1 MSSEAITTLS
11 CDCSPGARNYT
22 LEIGHPRCT
31 VIKIIQD
38 KLLRARLLST
48 DGVCEDREVFGDR
61 TMEAIRRYE
70 EVEWLVVS
78 RVVAQS
84 TWQALLGMEDVG
96 PILHTSGTITP
107 RPQPDNSTCWA
118 ACLASMLDLSVD
130 CVIFHTPVSVL
141 IEGALKNNSETHV
154 LQNIPAIPGSKH
166 GLVTFYPQGW
176 LTGPLADLAL
186 AGPIMLNTL
195 LEPDIYSRG
204 YGSAGHCLLIVG
216 VRGRREPD
224 GKQLILRV
232 WDPLP
237 SRRGTL
243 YSITYYDLMNR
254 NPLTTFRIT
263 VRETSYRA
271 WGGSG
276 GEFLARYYPL

>member
-1 MSSEAITTLS
+1 
-11 CDCSPGARNYT
+11 
-22 LEIGHPRCT
+22 
-31 VIKIIQD
+31 
-38 KLLRARLLST
+38 
-48 DGVCEDREVFGDR
+48 
-61 TMEAIRRYE
+61 MESIRRYE

-96 PILHTSGTITP
+96 PILHTSGTITLH
-107 RPQPDNSTCWA
+107 PQPDNSTCWA

-130 CVIFHTPVSVL
+130 DVILHTPVSVH
-141 IEGALKNNSETHV
+141 IEGALLNNSETHV

-166 GLVTFYPQGW
+166 GLVIFYPQSW
-176 LTGPLADLAL
+176 LT
-186 AGPIMLNTL
+186 GPIMLNTL
-195 LEPDIYSRG
+195 LEPDTYSRG
-204 YGSAGHCLLIVG
+204 YGTAGHCLLIVG

-243 YSITYYDLMNR
+243 YSVTYYNLVNR

-271 WGGSG
+271 WDGSG
-276 GEFLARYYPL
+276 GEFLAGYYPL